1 MKYIYLIT
9 SPSGKHYIGQSKV
22 SINKKKYWYS
32 LLETKDTTDRKIINA
47 IRKYSWDNMKFEII
61 EQNDNWT
68 KEELNSREIYW
79 IQYYNSVHL
88 GYNMTSGGDGVDSTC
103 ARNNALKH
111 HAKMTKEKNDERS
124 RNCSIGQ
131 QRRFKENPESDITKK
146 RKSDARKGSYRIESP
161 SGQVWTTDKGLK
173 DFYKDHKDELKIT
186 YWQLFSAYR
195 KCYNNTTTKRHRK
208 DQNNWKVIRIDKSNS

>member
-9 SPSGKHYIGQSKV
+9 SPSGKHYVGQSKV
-22 SINKKKYWYS
+22 SVNKKKYWYS
-32 LLETKDTTDRKIINA
+32 LLETKDTTDRKIVNA
-47 IRKYSWDNMKFEII
+47 IRKYSWNNMKFDII

-79 IQYYNSVHL
+79 IQYYNSVQL
-88 GYNMTSGGDGVDSTC
+88 GYNMTSGGDGVDTVC

-111 HAKMTKEKNDERS
+111 HATMTEEKKNERS

-131 QRRFKENPESDITKK
+131 QKRFKESPESDITKK
-146 RKSDARKGSYRIESP
+146 RKSDAHKGSYQIESP
-161 SGQVWTTDKGLK
+161 TGQIWTTNKGLK
-173 DFYKDHKDELKIT
+173 DFAKEHKDELNVT

-195 KCYNNTTTKRHRK
+195 KCYTNTTTTRRRK
-208 DQNNWKVIRIDKSNS
+208 DQNNWKVIRIDKPSS